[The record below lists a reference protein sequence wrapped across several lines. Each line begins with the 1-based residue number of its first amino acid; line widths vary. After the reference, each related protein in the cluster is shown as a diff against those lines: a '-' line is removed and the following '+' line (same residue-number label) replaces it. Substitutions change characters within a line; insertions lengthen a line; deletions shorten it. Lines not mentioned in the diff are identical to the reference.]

1 MIPKLTKLHEFSI
14 TYFNKEEL
22 KILDKEIF
30 SDEIYEIELKKNNPV
45 IFDVGSYIGLSILYF
60 KKKYPKSKIFAFEPN
75 PNVYPLLEEN
85 ISQNGLSGIEIH
97 NVALG
102 LNEERRP
109 LYIDSSK
116 ANAFSTSSFLPNAW
130 NGKQKTLPI
139 KIQVKKLS
147 TFLNIK
153 CDLLKMDVEG
163 AEYEILKDLVES
175 GKIEFIQNLVIEY
188 HPISK
193 NRLKKMEKLLIE
205 NNFELDIKNDKNG
218 DEGLVF
224 VVGKKSSK
232 QLT

>member
-1 MIPKLTKLHEFSI
+1 MIPKLTKLHDFSI

-30 SDEIYEIELKKNNPV
+30 SDEIYGIELKKNNPV
-45 IFDVGSYIGLSILYF
+45 IFDVGSHIGLSILFF

-75 PNVYPLLEEN
+75 PNVFPLLEEN

-102 LNEERRP
+102 LNEDKRS
-109 LYIDSSK
+109 LFIDSSK
-116 ANAFSTSSFLPNAW
+116 TNAFSTSSFLPNAW

-163 AEYEILKDLVES
+163 AEYEILKELVES
-175 GKIEFIQNLVIEY
+175 GKVEFIQNIVFEY

-193 NRLKKMEKLLIE
+193 NRIKKIKQLLVE
-205 NNFELDIKNDKNG
+205 NNFELDIKKDKNG

-224 VVGKKSSK
+224 VVGKKPS
-232 QLT
+232 